1 MTTTSLMS
9 TTMGQSSAV
18 KDAINSSPD
27 LHMSL
32 QSVLELT
39 PPSSAGFGDAGSAPT
54 SSLDFDFSLDM
65 SEIEGMDLESLENP
79 QTSSHSDL
87 TLPSTVMKDSK
98 PCVEFLSSNSVN
110 SSSHIARAQ
119 EMSDVNDRG
128 TERSKYRFI
137 TLMMKKCFLEGS
149 FVSFLFF
156 NLKKSYNFLF

>member
-1 MTTTSLMS
+1 MSKTEQTSVPIFTNTNDVFFSKPMTTTSLMS
-9 TTMGQSSAV
+9 TTMGQHTAV

-87 TLPSTVMKDSK
+87 NLSSAVMKDSK
-98 PCVEFLSSNSVN
+98 PCVEFLSSTAVS
-110 SSSHIARAQ
+110 SSSHITRVQ
-119 EMSDVNDRG
+119 EIADVQDRG
-128 TERSKYRFI
+128 TERSEY
-137 TLMMKKCFLEGS
+137 CFMVI
-149 FVSFLFF
+149 F
-156 NLKKSYNFLF
+156 